1 MLFIKKSEMDS
12 KEILNKLNPV
22 FKEVFKENI
31 RLTPSTSPN
40 DIGSWDSL
48 NHMILIKKIEGE
60 FQFEF
65 DLFDIVEL
73 KNVGDII
80 NIIQKNVD

>member
-1 MLFIKKSEMDS
+1 MDS
-12 KEILNKLNPV
+12 KEILDKLNPV
-22 FKEVFKENI
+22 FKEVFKEDI
-31 RLTPSTSPN
+31 KLTSSTSPN

-48 NHMILIKKIEGE
+48 NHMILIKKIEEE

-65 DLFDIVEL
+65 DLFDVVEL